1 MSYKVKLFYKIK
13 VDKYDCVW
21 YYNHTK
27 SNREVI
33 AKMKIT
39 KVGYT
44 MVVIATFLNSITL
57 FWLVYIR

>member
-1 MSYKVKLFYKIK
+1 
-13 VDKYDCVW
+13 
-21 YYNHTK
+21 
-27 SNREVI
+27 
-33 AKMKIT
+33 MKIT